1 MKTKGMKEAQFLQL
15 LQKVLPKATKDPH
28 LATEIYNVIEK
39 EVRMHKSIAAF
50 EDFCENGGL
59 PDNEPNTVKEF
70 QANLVET
77 FGEENVVVTPAE
89 EGKGL
94 DVEIVLEE
102 RTLNTVVKVDPS
114 VLEEEVKVPFVPF
127 PVNLPEDPHLIW
139 VLARQEDLGP
149 DEAARALSLIEEEFW
164 ATKKGQDL
172 QRKGTEKH
180 FSEFIIHV
188 PASAL
193 KDSGLKRHYKTP
205 ETLKSLRLLEAVEE
219 NAAQRVGA

>member
-15 LQKVLPKATKDPH
+15 LQRVLPKATNDPH
-28 LATEIYNVIEK
+28 LATTIYNEIEK

-59 PDNEPNTVKEF
+59 PDNEPNTVAEF
-70 QANLVET
+70 QADLEQK
-77 FGEENVVVTPAE
+77 FGEENVEITPAE

-94 DVEIVLEE
+94 EVEIVLPD

-114 VLEEEVKVPFVPF
+114 VLEEEVKMPFVPF
-127 PVNLPEDPHLIW
+127 PVFLPEDPELVW

-149 DEAARALSLIEEEFW
+149 DEAARALALIEEEFW
-164 ATKKGQDL
+164 ATKKGQEL

-180 FSEFIIHV
+180 FAEFIVHV
-188 PASAL
+188 PASSL

-205 ETLKSLRLLEAVEE
+205 EVLKSLRLLDSVEE